1 MALLSGMLQRVAARL
16 AATDAGPSAE
26 GFGTRGLSL
35 DDPIVEIAK
44 QNPPQLYRAGT
55 MGPEDTIL
63 LSKDHLWIDPKD
75 YKE

>member
-1 MALLSGMLQRVAARL
+1 MRLDEVL
-16 AATDAGPSAE
+16 AAWDYI
-26 GFGTRGLSL
+26 
-35 DDPIVEIAK
+35 DPIVEIAR

>member
-1 MALLSGMLQRVAARL
+1 MDIARGNQTLFMRLDEVL
-16 AATDAGPSAE
+16 AAWDYI
-26 GFGTRGLSL
+26 
-35 DDPIVEIAK
+35 DPIVEIAR

-63 LSKDHLWIDPKD
+63 LSKGHLWIDPKD